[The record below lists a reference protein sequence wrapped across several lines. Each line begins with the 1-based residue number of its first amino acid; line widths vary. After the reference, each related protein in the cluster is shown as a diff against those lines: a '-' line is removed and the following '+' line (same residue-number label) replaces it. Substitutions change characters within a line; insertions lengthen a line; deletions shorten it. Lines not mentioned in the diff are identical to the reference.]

1 MTIIPFHMSRYESAF
16 SLWAKTPGIGL
27 SASDGKEEIASFLE
41 RNPGLSF
48 IALHGEEVAGTIL
61 CGHDG
66 RRGYIYHLCVSPAF
80 RYQGIAAAL
89 TDKSLEA
96 LRKSGIKKCHLFVL
110 KDNSKGYAFWA
121 HSPCQERTD
130 LTVFSLEP

>member
-1 MTIIPFHMSRYESAF
+1 MEIIPFDMNRYKAAY
-16 SLWAKTPGIGL
+16 SLWAVTPGIGL
-27 SASDGKEEIASFLE
+27 SFSDSREEISSFLK

-66 RRGYIYHLCVSPAF
+66 RRGYIYHLCVSPSF
-80 RYQGIAAAL
+80 RHQGIAAAL
-89 TDKSLEA
+89 TEKSLEG
-96 LRKSGIKKCHLFVL
+96 LRRSGIKKCHLFVL
-110 KDNSKGYAFWA
+110 KENREGYAFWT
-121 HSPCQERTD
+121 HSSWQERTD

>member
-1 MTIIPFHMSRYESAF
+1 MKIVPFDMSRYESAY
-16 SLWAKTPGIGL
+16 SLWAQTPGIGL
-27 SASDGKEEIASFLE
+27 SSSDSREEIALLLK

-80 RYQGIAAAL
+80 RHQGIATAL
-89 TDKSLEA
+89 TDKSLEG
-96 LRKSGIKKCHLFVL
+96 LRISGIKKCHLFVL
-110 KDNSKGYAFWA
+110 KDNRAGYAFWA
-121 HSPCQERTD
+121 HSTWQERTD